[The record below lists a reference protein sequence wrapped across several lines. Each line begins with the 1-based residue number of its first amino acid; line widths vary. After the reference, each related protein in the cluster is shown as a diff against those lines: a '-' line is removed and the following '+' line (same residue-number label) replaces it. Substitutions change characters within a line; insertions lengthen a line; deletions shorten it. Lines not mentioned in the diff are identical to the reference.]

1 MAKRPA
7 SSTSARSDREIPAH
21 RPRWGFWKG
30 LLTGAAIEIPLV
42 AATVWLSA
50 RLGIGN
56 PNVGFMHIVRLSALF
71 AGIAA
76 LFTAGGIGRLA
87 AYATV
92 EKGRKLAIITAART
106 HAIATAGLVVI
117 AAIPH
122 GEIDFTRWTWL
133 LLPALGLVAGAIA
146 GAIIGSVCTGT
157 TSVGLAD
164 VWNVTMKP
172 TEALRNLLSPA
183 DLVRLGSALRTRT
196 SNLFEGIFDPAP
208 PPPKQDPK
216 PPDPAPSDEK
226 KAV

>member
-1 MAKRPA
+1 M
-7 SSTSARSDREIPAH
+7 
-21 RPRWGFWKG
+21 
-30 LLTGAAIEIPLV
+30 LTGAAIEVPLI
-42 AATVWLSA
+42 ATAVWLAA

-56 PNVGFMHIVRLSALF
+56 PKVGFMPIVRLAAVF
-71 AGIAA
+71 AGVAA
-76 LFTAGGIGRLA
+76 IFTAGGIGRLA
-87 AYATV
+87 AYTTV
-92 EKGRKLAIITAART
+92 EKGRKQAIIVAART
-106 HAIATAGLVVI
+106 HAIAGAGLVVI

-133 LLPALGLVAGAIA
+133 ALPGLGLAAGAIA

-164 VWNVTMKP
+164 VWHVTMKP

-196 SNLFEGIFDPAP
+196 TNLFEGIFDPAP

-216 PPDPAPSDEK
+216 PAEQPPTDEK

>member
-1 MAKRPA
+1 MQ
-7 SSTSARSDREIPAH
+7 

-30 LLTGAAIEIPLV
+30 MMTGAAIEVPLI
-42 AATVWLSA
+42 ATAVWLAA

-56 PNVGFMHIVRLSALF
+56 AKVGFMPIVRLSAVF
-71 AGIAA
+71 AGVAA

-92 EKGRKLAIITAART
+92 EKGRKQAIIIAART
-106 HAIATAGLVVI
+106 HAVAGAGLVVI

-122 GEIDFTRWTWL
+122 GELDFTRWTWL
-133 LLPALGLVAGAIA
+133 LLPGLGLVAGGIA
-146 GAIIGSVCTGT
+146 GAIIGSVCTGQ

-196 SNLFEGIFDPAP
+196 TNLFEGIFDPAP
-208 PPPKQDPK
+208 PPPKQESK
-216 PPDPAPSDEK
+216 PAEQATSDEK